1 PGVRRRKGG
10 ATHAPILRR
19 LAFWQ
24 SLGQVLSCAKALI
37 CFAGVY
43 GGIEAQ
49 VTARPQEVKMR
60 RFRILLAALV
70 LLVSVPVVAEQWP
83 TKTVRAVVPL
93 SAGSAVDIVPRIVL
107 EQVAAQTGW
116 SIVVENRTGASG
128 TIGTRSVA
136 TSPPDG
142 YTLLVQSS
150 AIVVSPFTIANA
162 HYDPIK
168 DFVAVAPLANL
179 PNVLVV
185 APSQNIRTVQ
195 DFVAN
200 AKKKRITYGSAGVGT
215 PVYLA
220 MEKFR
225 LAAGFQGDFIP
236 FRGAPEV
243 LTEVITGRVDAYYA
257 PLSAAL
263 EFIRTGKLVALSV
276 SSVQRSSALP
286 DIPTSIEAG
295 YPNSDLNFWIG
306 IFAPAGTPRD
316 IVARLSREIA
326 IALADPAVREKLANQ
341 GVEPMTMGIDEFGAF
356 VK

>member
-1 PGVRRRKGG
+1 MKRENF
-10 ATHAPILRR
+10 
-19 LAFWQ
+19 LAI
-24 SLGQVLSCAKALI
+24 V
-37 CFAGVY
+37 
-43 GGIEAQ
+43 
-49 VTARPQEVKMR
+49 
-60 RFRILLAALV
+60 LLATLLALM
-70 LLVSVPVVAEQWP
+70 SVPAMAQQWP
-83 TKTVRAVVPL
+83 ARTIRAVVPL
-93 SAGSAVDIVPRIVL
+93 TAGSAVDIVPRIVL
-107 EQVAAQTGW
+107 EQVAAQIGQ

-128 TIGTRSVA
+128 TIGIRSVT

-142 YTLLVQSS
+142 YTLLAHSS
-150 AIVVSPFTIANA
+150 GIVVSPFTVANA

-200 AKKKRITYGSAGVGT
+200 AKKQRITYGSAGVGT

-286 DIPTSIEAG
+286 DIPTSIPFRPEFLDRHLRTG
-295 YPNSDLNFWIG
+295 WD
-306 IFAPAGTPRD
+306 PARHRRQAQPRD
-316 IVARLSREIA
+316 RDRARRSGCTREARQPGRRSNDDGRRRIPDVRLRRIGVDGGTREGVESQA
-326 IALADPAVREKLANQ
+326 AVRSSA
-341 GVEPMTMGIDEFGAF
+341 
-356 VK
+356 

>member
-1 PGVRRRKGG
+1 
-10 ATHAPILRR
+10 
-19 LAFWQ
+19 LA
-24 SLGQVLSCAKALI
+24 AI
-37 CFAGVY
+37 
-43 GGIEAQ
+43 
-49 VTARPQEVKMR
+49 
-60 RFRILLAALV
+60 LAALV
-70 LLVSVPVVAEQWP
+70 SVPAMAQQWP
-83 TKTVRAVVPL
+83 ARTLRAVVPL
-93 SAGSAVDIVPRIVL
+93 TAGSAVDIVPRIVL
-107 EQVAAQTGW
+107 EQVAAQIGQ

-128 TIGTRSVA
+128 TIGVRSVA
-136 TSPPDG
+136 TAPPDG
-142 YTLLVQSS
+142 YTLLAHSS
-150 AIVVSPFTIANA
+150 GIVVSPFTVANA

-168 DFVAVAPLANL
+168 DFIAVAPLANL

-185 APSQNIRTVQ
+185 SPSQNIRTVQ

-316 IVARLSREIA
+316 IVSRLSREIA
-326 IALADPAVREKLANQ
+326 VALADPAVREKLASQ
-341 GVEPMTMGIDEFGAF
+341 GVDPMTMGADEFQTF
-356 VK
+356 VNAEAVSMAELAKALNLKPQ

>member
-1 PGVRRRKGG
+1 MKREN
-10 ATHAPILRR
+10 L
-19 LAFWQ
+19 LAIAV
-24 SLGQVLSCAKALI
+24 S
-37 CFAGVY
+37 
-43 GGIEAQ
+43 
-49 VTARPQEVKMR
+49 
-60 RFRILLAALV
+60 AALV
-70 LLVSVPVVAEQWP
+70 ALASVPAMAQQWP
-83 TKTVRAVVPL
+83 TKTIRAVVPL
-93 SAGSAVDIVPRIVL
+93 TAGSAVDIVPRIVL
-107 EQVAAQTGW
+107 EQVAAQIGQ

-128 TIGTRSVA
+128 TIGIRSVA

-142 YTLLVQSS
+142 YTLLAHSS
-150 AIVVSPFTIANA
+150 GIVVSPFTVANA

-200 AKKKRITYGSAGVGT
+200 ARKKRITYGSAGVGT

-243 LTEVITGRVDAYYA
+243 LTEVMTGRVDAYYA

-276 SSVQRSSALP
+276 SSVQRSLALP

-316 IVARLSREIA
+316 IVTRLSREIG
-326 IALADPAVREKLANQ
+326 IALANPAVRDKLTSQ
-341 GVEPMTMGIDEFGAF
+341 GVDPIAMGAEEFQAF
-356 VK
+356 VNAEAISMADLAKALKLTPQ

>member
-1 PGVRRRKGG
+1 
-10 ATHAPILRR
+10 
-19 LAFWQ
+19 
-24 SLGQVLSCAKALI
+24 
-37 CFAGVY
+37 
-43 GGIEAQ
+43 
-49 VTARPQEVKMR
+49 MR
-60 RFRILLAALV
+60 RSWCLAVAIVAML
-70 LLVSVPVVAEQWP
+70 SVPAMAQQWP
-83 TKTVRAVVPL
+83 TKAVRAVVPL
-93 SAGSAVDIVPRIVL
+93 TAGSAVDIVPRIVL
-107 EQVAAQTGW
+107 EQVAAQIGQ

-128 TIGTRSVA
+128 TIGIRSVA

-142 YTLLVQSS
+142 YTLLAHSS
-150 AIVVSPFTIANA
+150 GIVVSPFTVANA

-168 DFVAVAPLANL
+168 DFVAVAPLADL

-185 APSQNIRTVQ
+185 APSQNIHTVQ

-243 LTEVITGRVDAYYA
+243 LTEVMTGRVDAYYA

-276 SSVQRSSALP
+276 SSIQRSSALP
-286 DIPTSIEAG
+286 DVPTSIEAG

-316 IVARLSREIA
+316 IVTKLNREIG
-326 IALADPAVREKLANQ
+326 IALTNPMVREKLASQ
-341 GVEPMTMGIDEFGAF
+341 GVDPMTMGAEEFQSF
-356 VK
+356 VDAEATSMADLAKALHLTPQ

>member
-1 PGVRRRKGG
+1 M
-10 ATHAPILRR
+10 RR
-19 LAFWQ
+19 LWF
-24 SLGQVLSCAKALI
+24 
-37 CFAGVY
+37 
-43 GGIEAQ
+43 
-49 VTARPQEVKMR
+49 
-60 RFRILLAALV
+60 LLAALV
-70 LLVSVPVVAEQWP
+70 LLVCVPAAAQQWP
-83 TKTVRAVVPL
+83 MTKTIRAVVPL

-107 EQVAAQTGW
+107 EQVAVQISQ

-142 YTLLVQSS
+142 YTLLAHSS
-150 AIVVSPFTIANA
+150 AIVVSPFTVANA

-179 PNVLVV
+179 PNVLVA
-185 APSQNIRTVQ
+185 APTLNVHTVQ
-195 DFVAN
+195 EFVAT

-243 LTEVITGRVDAYYA
+243 LTEVMTGRIDAYYA

-263 EFIRTGKLVALSV
+263 EFIRAGKLIALSV

-295 YPNSDLNFWIG
+295 YPDSDLNFWIG
-306 IFAPAGTPRD
+306 VFAQAGTPHY
-316 IVARLSREIA
+316 IVVQLNREIG
-326 IALADPAVREKLANQ
+326 IALTDPAVREKLANQ
-341 GVEPMTMGIDEFGAF
+341 GVDPMTMDVDEFQTF
-356 VK
+356 VKAEQMSMATLAKALNLTPQ

>member
-1 PGVRRRKGG
+1 MKRENS
-10 ATHAPILRR
+10 
-19 LAFWQ
+19 LAI
-24 SLGQVLSCAKALI
+24 V
-37 CFAGVY
+37 
-43 GGIEAQ
+43 
-49 VTARPQEVKMR
+49 
-60 RFRILLAALV
+60 LLATLMAL
-70 LLVSVPVVAEQWP
+70 LSAPAMAQQWP
-83 TKTVRAVVPL
+83 ARTIRAVVPL
-93 SAGSAVDIVPRIVL
+93 TAGSAVDIVPRIVL
-107 EQVAAQTGW
+107 EQVTAQIGQ

-128 TIGTRSVA
+128 TIGIRSVA
-136 TSPPDG
+136 TSPADG
-142 YTLLVQSS
+142 YTLLAHSS
-150 AIVVSPFTIANA
+150 GIVVSPFTVANA

-236 FRGAPEV
+236 FRCAPEV
-243 LTEVITGRVDAYYA
+243 LTEVMTGRVDAYYA

-306 IFAPAGTPRD
+306 IFAPAGTSRD

-326 IALADPAVREKLANQ
+326 VALADPAVREKLANQ
-341 GVEPMTMGIDEFGAF
+341 GVDPMTMGAYEFQTF
-356 VK
+356 VNAESVSMAELAKALNLKPQ

>member
-1 PGVRRRKGG
+1 MKR
-10 ATHAPILRR
+10 A
-19 LAFWQ
+19 
-24 SLGQVLSCAKALI
+24 SL
-37 CFAGVY
+37 
-43 GGIEAQ
+43 
-49 VTARPQEVKMR
+49 
-60 RFRILLAALV
+60 LLAV
-70 LLVSVPVVAEQWP
+70 LLPLLCAPATAQQWP

-93 SAGSAVDIVPRIVL
+93 TAGSAVDIVPRIVL
-107 EQVAAQTGW
+107 EQVGSQIGQ

-128 TIGTRSVA
+128 TIGVRSVA

-142 YTLLVQSS
+142 YTLLAHSS
-150 AIVVSPFTIANA
+150 ALVVSPFTVANS

-185 APSQNIRTVQ
+185 PPSQNIRTVA

-200 AKKKRITYGSAGVGT
+200 AKKKRITYGSAGIGT

-225 LAAGFQGDFIP
+225 LAAGFQGDFVP

-243 LTEVITGRVDAYYA
+243 LTEVMTGRVDAYYA

-286 DIPTSIEAG
+286 NIPTSIEAG

-306 IFAPAGTPRD
+306 VFAPAGTPND
-316 IVARLSREIA
+316 VVTRLNREIR
-326 IALADPAVREKLANQ
+326 IALANPAVVEKLANQ
-341 GVEPMTMGIDEFGAF
+341 GVDPMTMGSEEFRTF
-356 VK
+356 VNAEAISMAELAKALNLKPQ

>member
-1 PGVRRRKGG
+1 MKREN
-10 ATHAPILRR
+10 L
-19 LAFWQ
+19 LA
-24 SLGQVLSCAKALI
+24 V
-37 CFAGVY
+37 V
-43 GGIEAQ
+43 
-49 VTARPQEVKMR
+49 V
-60 RFRILLAALV
+60 LAALAA
-70 LLVSVPVVAEQWP
+70 LASVPAQAQQWP
-83 TKTVRAVVPL
+83 TKTIRAVVPL
-93 SAGSAVDIVPRIVL
+93 TAGSAVDIVPRIVL
-107 EQVAAQTGW
+107 EQVAAQIGQ

-128 TIGTRSVA
+128 TIGIRSVA

-142 YTLLVQSS
+142 YTLLAHSS
-150 AIVVSPFTIANA
+150 GIVVSPFTVANA

-200 AKKKRITYGSAGVGT
+200 ARKKRITYGSAGVGT

-243 LTEVITGRVDAYYA
+243 LTEVMTGRVDAYYA

-276 SSVQRSSALP
+276 SSVQRSLALP

-316 IVARLSREIA
+316 IVTRLSREIG
-326 IALADPAVREKLANQ
+326 IALANPAVRDKLTSQ
-341 GVEPMTMGIDEFGAF
+341 GVDPIAMGAEEFQAF
-356 VK
+356 VNAEAISMADLAKALKLTPQ

>member
-1 PGVRRRKGG
+1 MSDGVEM
-10 ATHAPILRR
+10 RR
-19 LAFWQ
+19 LWCLVAM
-24 SLGQVLSCAKALI
+24 LGVLA
-37 CFAGVY
+37 
-43 GGIEAQ
+43 
-49 VTARPQEVKMR
+49 
-60 RFRILLAALV
+60 
-70 LLVSVPVVAEQWP
+70 SVPAMAQSWP
-83 TKTVRAVVPL
+83 TKTIRAVVPL
-93 SAGSAVDIVPRIVL
+93 TAGSAVDIVPRIVL
-107 EQVAAQTGW
+107 EQVAAQIGQ

-128 TIGTRSVA
+128 TIGIRSVA

-142 YTLLVQSS
+142 YTLLATSS
-150 AIVVSPFTIANA
+150 SIVVSPFTVANA

-168 DFVAVAPLANL
+168 DFIAVAPLASL

-185 APSQNIRTVQ
+185 APSQNIHTVQ
-195 DFVAN
+195 EFVAN

-263 EFIRTGKLVALSV
+263 EFIRSGKLVALAV
-276 SSVQRSSALP
+276 SSRQRSSALP
-286 DIPTSIEAG
+286 DVPTSLEAG

-306 IFAPAGTPRD
+306 IFVPAGTPHD
-316 IVARLSREIA
+316 IVVRLSREIG
-326 IALADPAVREKLANQ
+326 IALANPEVREKLANQ
-341 GVEPMTMGIDEFGAF
+341 GVDPMMMSAEEFQAF
-356 VK
+356 VKAESASMAELAKALNLKPQ

>member
-1 PGVRRRKGG
+1 M
-10 ATHAPILRR
+10 RR
-19 LAFWQ
+19 LWF
-24 SLGQVLSCAKALI
+24 
-37 CFAGVY
+37 
-43 GGIEAQ
+43 
-49 VTARPQEVKMR
+49 
-60 RFRILLAALV
+60 LLAALV
-70 LLVSVPVVAEQWP
+70 PLMSIPAMAQQWP
-83 TKTVRAVVPL
+83 TKTIRAVVPL

-107 EQVAAQTGW
+107 EQVAAQIGQ

-142 YTLLVQSS
+142 YTLLAQSS
-150 AIVVSPFTIANA
+150 GIVVSPFTVANA
-162 HYDPIK
+162 HYDPLK

-215 PVYLA
+215 PVYLT

-225 LAAGFQGDFIP
+225 LAAGFEGDFIP

-243 LTEVITGRVDAYYA
+243 LTEVMTGRVDAYYA

-263 EFIRTGKLVALSV
+263 EFIRSGRLVALCV
-276 SSVQRSSALP
+276 SSIQRSIALA
-286 DIPTSIEAG
+286 DVPTSLEAG

-306 IFAPAGTPRD
+306 VFAPAGTPHD
-316 IVARLSREIA
+316 IVVKLNREIG
-326 IALADPAVREKLANQ
+326 IALANPAVHEKLANQ
-341 GVEPMTMGIDEFGAF
+341 GVDPMTMGAEEFQIF
-356 VK
+356 VEAESMAMAMLAKALNLTPQ

>member
-1 PGVRRRKGG
+1 M
-10 ATHAPILRR
+10 
-19 LAFWQ
+19 
-24 SLGQVLSCAKALI
+24 
-37 CFAGVY
+37 
-43 GGIEAQ
+43 AQ
-49 VTARPQEVKMR
+49 
-60 RFRILLAALV
+60 
-70 LLVSVPVVAEQWP
+70 QWP
-83 TKTVRAVVPL
+83 ARTIRAVVPL
-93 SAGSAVDIVPRIVL
+93 TAGSAVDIVPRIVL
-107 EQVAAQTGW
+107 EQVGTQIGQ

-128 TIGTRSVA
+128 TIGIRSVA

-142 YTLLVQSS
+142 YTLLASS
-150 AIVVSPFTIANA
+150 SGIVVSPFTVANA

-185 APSQNIRTVQ
+185 APSQHIGTVQ

-276 SSVQRSSALP
+276 SSLQRSSALP

-316 IVARLSREIA
+316 IVARLSREISV
-326 IALADPAVREKLANQ
+326 ALADPAVREKLASQ
-341 GVEPMTMGIDEFGAF
+341 GVDPMTMGADEFQRF
-356 VK
+356 VNAESVSMAELAKALNLKPQ

>member
-1 PGVRRRKGG
+1 M
-10 ATHAPILRR
+10 RR
-19 LAFWQ
+19 LWCLA
-24 SLGQVLSCAKALI
+24 
-37 CFAGVY
+37 
-43 GGIEAQ
+43 
-49 VTARPQEVKMR
+49 
-60 RFRILLAALV
+60 AALV
-70 LLVSVPVVAEQWP
+70 ALASVPAEAQQWP
-83 TKTVRAVVPL
+83 ARTIRAVVPL

-107 EQVAAQTGW
+107 EQVAAQLGQ

-128 TIGTRSVA
+128 TIGIRSVA

-142 YTLLVQSS
+142 YTLLAHSS
-150 AIVVSPFTIANA
+150 GLVVSPFTVANA

-225 LAAGFQGDFIP
+225 LAAGFEGDFIP

-243 LTEVITGRVDAYYA
+243 LTEVMTGRIDAYYA

-263 EFIRTGKLVALSV
+263 EFIRSGKLVALSV
-276 SSVQRSSALP
+276 SSLRRSAALP

-316 IVARLSREIA
+316 IVAKLSREIG
-326 IALADPAVREKLANQ
+326 IAVAYPAVREKLANQ
-341 GVEPMTMGIDEFGAF
+341 GVDPMAMGAEEFQAF
-356 VK
+356 VSAESVSMADLAKALNLKPQ

>member
-1 PGVRRRKGG
+1 M
-10 ATHAPILRR
+10 AEAPVEALFFFTF
-19 LAFWQ
+19 AFVQ
-24 SLGQVLSCAKALI
+24 G
-37 CFAGVY
+37 Y
-43 GGIEAQ
+43 GGIGTHKTLRHDRASENQ
-49 VTARPQEVKMR
+49 MR
-60 RFRILLAALV
+60 RLWCRLAALI
-70 LLVSVPVVAEQWP
+70 LLVSVPAGAQQWP

-107 EQVAAQTGW
+107 EQVAAQIGQ

-128 TIGTRSVA
+128 TIGVRSVA

-142 YTLLVQSS
+142 YTLLAHSS
-150 AIVVSPFTIANA
+150 GIVVSPFTVANA

-185 APSQNIRTVQ
+185 APTLNIRTVQ
-195 DFVAN
+195 EFVAS

-225 LAAGFQGDFIP
+225 LAARFEGDFIP

-243 LTEVITGRVDAYYA
+243 LTEVMTGRVDAYYA

-263 EFIRTGKLVALSV
+263 EFIRSGKLVALTV
-276 SSVQRSSALP
+276 SSIQRSSALP

-306 IFAPAGTPRD
+306 VFAPIGMPHD
-316 IVARLSREIA
+316 IVAKLNHEIG
-326 IALADPAVREKLANQ
+326 IALANSAVREKLANQ
-341 GVEPMTMGIDEFGAF
+341 GVDPMTMGVEEFQTFIKAEAISMAALA
-356 VK
+356 KALNLTPQ